1 VTDLIQN
8 ASSVASF
15 ISLTK
20 QVSTKLKKNE
30 FASGAISSATSTSTS
45 STTAAEGVLL
55 RALSAGCASAL
66 SELERTSPRV
76 YEKIKFSS
84 AMQLGVTGAAVY
96 SLNNAAATAAAS
108 GALSP
113 RSSHSAAAYETSLA
127 ATAIPAPPNDLSANG
142 QGASSSS
149 SGSLRNGRRLSTG
162 RVPLSVSTGA
172 SSSGAAAGVVLTSSS
187 EKIGSRFDA
196 QSEAGCV
203 GIASSPRG
211 SSGAGGGE
219 DCGGSNVSSS
229 PRGSRHSVLDSNS
242 DAKENAPAV
251 RTEVDSATYTS
262 SSSSSSSSKRQVV
275 SDLWF
280 EAKLMLRIVPSTESG
295 WNQLSRGAKNAPL
308 FISQL
313 TAAANKCNLPR
324 GTLLR
329 TILPFDEST
338 SSNDQSKV
346 VPPPSP
352 SCSSS
357 TSSGTKGL
365 DSNMASSL
373 REQAIE
379 LRRLIRVK
387 MADEA
392 DLQQAITVC
401 DQLRAFVT
409 KVENLSQETSQSPTS
424 IIRTLVD
431 EER

>member
-1 VTDLIQN
+1 
-8 ASSVASF
+8 
-15 ISLTK
+15 
-20 QVSTKLKKNE
+20 
-30 FASGAISSATSTSTS
+30 
-45 STTAAEGVLL
+45 
-55 RALSAGCASAL
+55 
-66 SELERTSPRV
+66 
-76 YEKIKFSS
+76 
-84 AMQLGVTGAAVY
+84 
-96 SLNNAAATAAAS
+96 
-108 GALSP
+108 
-113 RSSHSAAAYETSLA
+113 
-127 ATAIPAPPNDLSANG
+127 
-142 QGASSSS
+142 
-149 SGSLRNGRRLSTG
+149 
-162 RVPLSVSTGA
+162 
-172 SSSGAAAGVVLTSSS
+172 
-187 EKIGSRFDA
+187 
-196 QSEAGCV
+196 
-203 GIASSPRG
+203 
-211 SSGAGGGE
+211 
-219 DCGGSNVSSS
+219 
-229 PRGSRHSVLDSNS
+229 
-242 DAKENAPAV
+242 
-251 RTEVDSATYTS
+251 
-262 SSSSSSSSKRQVV
+262 
-275 SDLWF
+275 
-280 EAKLMLRIVPSTESG
+280 MLRIVPSTESG

-392 DLQQAITVC
+392 DFQQAITVC